1 MLRER
6 SGRTRTDGR
15 RLWAVIILLLA
26 GVLLLAAPF
35 GATRAESHKY
45 EFEVPSEDVR
55 VRVNKDSS
63 IDFRYKI
70 LFKNDPLAD
79 PIDIVDIGMPTPNY
93 LPQECTAS
101 IDGVALTDIRPST
114 VVSPGVEVH
123 LGKLAIPPGL
133 EGTFEF
139 HGKSPEMVFT
149 DTEREGYAS
158 MQFKNTWWD
167 SQYAR
172 GSTHLSFSIQFPPG
186 VGNNETVYHG
196 EAQPNRS
203 EVDGCIVFTWNVSDA
218 KPSEGYLF
226 GVSFPAVYVEGV
238 YPEQPPPNYSP
249 VSTSSGFMS
258 SWTTWLPYVFAGI
271 VGILFT
277 LFRSVVSMN
286 RVKGGGGK
294 PQYIAPE
301 VGVEGA
307 GPMKDLFP
315 AEAAVLMNQE
325 LDRVAAIAYFEMI
338 QKGLVSITG
347 TEPLS
352 LARTVA
358 APESLPG
365 DYSGFLAAISPD
377 GSIQPQTLQLALTT
391 LIKSVEN
398 KARGFSHAETV
409 SYYEDAADRAWIE
422 VKSEV
427 DHNARMTKFNQYLPF
442 LLLEPGFGSKVRE
455 AFSAGGFPMPPWM
468 MNLPKAEGTAG
479 TGVTTSAEGGLDIQ
493 GTNFAESVTGGFRS
507 MQNAAFIHVED
518 FKEDVV
524 KEVNPLEYRR
534 VYHRRRYYGG
544 YGGGGGG
551 CACACAGCAC
561 ACAGGGR

>member
-1 MLRER
+1 MLWGR
-6 SGRTRTDGR
+6 SGRTRTDRR
-15 RLWAVIILLLA
+15 RLWAVTILLLA
-26 GVLLLAAPF
+26 GILMLVPLF
-35 GATRAESHKY
+35 GEARAESHKY

-63 IDFRYKI
+63 IDFWYKI
-70 LFKNDPLAD
+70 RFKNDPLAD
-79 PIDIVDIGMPTPNY
+79 SIDIIDIGMPTDNY
-93 LPQECTAS
+93 LPEECTAS
-101 IDGVALTDIRPST
+101 IDGVPLTDIRPST

-123 LGKLAIPPGL
+123 LGKLAIRSGL

-139 HGKSPEMVFT
+139 HGKNPEMVFT

-167 SQYAR
+167 SRYAR
-172 GSTHLSFSIQFPPG
+172 GRTHLSFTIQFPPG
-186 VGNNETVYHG
+186 VQNNETVYHG

-203 EVDGCIVFTWNVSDA
+203 EVDGCIAFTWNASDA

-238 YPEQPPPNYSP
+238 YPQQPLPDYSP
-249 VSTSSGFMS
+249 VSASSGFMS
-258 SWTTWLPYVFAGI
+258 SWVTWFPYVVTG
-271 VGILFT
+271 VGVILMT
-277 LFRSVVSMN
+277 LIRYIVSMK
-286 RVKGGGGK
+286 RVHGEGAKA
-294 PQYIAPE
+294 QYITPE

-307 GPMKDLFP
+307 GPMKNLFP

-325 LDRVAAIAYFEMI
+325 LDRIAAIVYFEMI

-347 TEPLS
+347 VKPLS

-398 KARGFSHAETV
+398 KARGFSHLETV

-427 DHNARMTKFNQYLPF
+427 DHNARMAKFNQYLPF

-455 AFSAGGFPMPPWM
+455 AFSAGGFPMPQWM

-479 TGVTTSAEGGLDIQ
+479 TGVTTSAEGGLNIQ
-493 GTNFAESVTGGFRS
+493 GANFAEAVTSGFRS

-524 KEVNPLEYRR
+524 REVNPLEYRR
-534 VYHRRRYYGG
+534 IYMRRTHYGG

>member
-1 MLRER
+1 MFRGR
-6 SGRTRTDGR
+6 SGRTQTDRR
-15 RLWAVIILLLA
+15 RLWAVTILLLA
-26 GVLLLAAPF
+26 GILVLAAPF
-35 GATRAESHKY
+35 GEARAESEKY
-45 EFEVPSEDVR
+45 EFEVPREDVH

-63 IDFRYKI
+63 IDFFYTI

-101 IDGVALTDIRPST
+101 IDGVTLTDIRPST

-123 LGKLAIPPGL
+123 LGDMAIPPGL

-139 HGKSPEMVFT
+139 HGKNPEMVFT

-167 SQYAR
+167 SRYAR
-172 GSTHLSFSIQFPPG
+172 GSTNLSFSIQFPPG
-186 VGNNETVYHG
+186 VRNNETVYHG

-218 KPSEGYLF
+218 KPSQGYLF

-238 YPEQPPPNYSP
+238 YPEQPPPDYSP

-258 SWTTWLPYVFAGI
+258 SWTTWLPYVVTG
-271 VGILFT
+271 VGLLLVTII
-277 LFRSVVSMN
+277 RSFVSMK
-286 RVKGGGGK
+286 RVHGKGAK
-294 PQYIAPE
+294 MQYIAPE

-325 LDRVAAIAYFEMI
+325 LDRVAAVAYFEMT
-338 QKGLVSITG
+338 QKGLVSIRG
-347 TEPLS
+347 IEPLS
-352 LARTVA
+352 LVRKVA

-365 DYSGFLAAISPD
+365 DYGGFLAAISPD
-377 GSIQPQTLQLALTT
+377 GSLEPHTLQLALTT
-391 LIKSVEN
+391 LIKSVED

-409 SYYEDAADRAWIE
+409 KYYEDAADRAWIE

-427 DHNARMTKFNQYLPF
+427 DHTARMEKFNQYLPF
-442 LLLEPGFGSKVRE
+442 LLLDATFNSKVRE
-455 AFSAGGFPMPPWM
+455 AFSAGGFPLPAWM
-468 MNLPKAEGTAG
+468 MSMPKAEGTAG
-479 TGVTTSAEGGLDIQ
+479 TGVTTSAEGGLNIQ

-507 MQNAAFIHVED
+507 IQNTAFIHVED
-518 FKEDVV
+518 FKEDVIR
-524 KEVNPLEYRR
+524 EVNPREYRR
-534 VYHRRRYYGG
+534 MYRTRRYYGG